1 MASRPLALS
10 SFEMVQNSYL
20 CLASLLTLAAC
31 QTPPPRPWL
40 RYELAGGTEWSPL
53 GAGKFGGAVHG
64 ASVSIDV
71 FDPDT
76 RILVLVEN
84 TGDQSIKFRVGPE
97 AGASKDAM
105 GEVLLRQI
113 NGPAEGG
120 PAMQP
125 YVSMQALTIDS
136 GWRATFYLDQPLG
149 RDVKLGQ
156 YFVLGV
162 DCENAAGDHVRRVL
176 PLMGKMGGTV
186 PVKPK

>member
-1 MASRPLALS
+1 
-10 SFEMVQNSYL
+10 MVQNSCL

-31 QTPPPRPWL
+31 HTPPPRPWL
-40 RYELAGGTEWSPL
+40 RYELDGGTEWSPL
-53 GAGKFGGAVHG
+53 GAGKFGGTIHG

-71 FDPDT
+71 YNPDT

-84 TGDQSIKFRVGPE
+84 TSDQPIKFRVGPE

-105 GEVLLRQI
+105 GEMLLREI
-113 NGPAEGG
+113 DGAAAGG
-120 PAMQP
+120 PPMQP
-125 YVSMQALTIDS
+125 YVSMQPLTIDS

-156 YFVLGV
+156 YFVLGTE
-162 DCENAAGDHVRRVL
+162 CENAAGDRVHRVL
-176 PLMGKMGGTV
+176 PLMGQMGGTI